1 MIYAAV
7 NMVFLLDFS
16 VRSRNIGVL
25 NILHLLFA
33 DDTLIVVGL
42 TQITFVF
49 YIVCSYI
56 LKLSQV

>member
-7 NMVFLLDFS
+7 NLVFLLDFS

-42 TQITFVF
+42 T
-49 YIVCSYI
+49 
-56 LKLSQV
+56 